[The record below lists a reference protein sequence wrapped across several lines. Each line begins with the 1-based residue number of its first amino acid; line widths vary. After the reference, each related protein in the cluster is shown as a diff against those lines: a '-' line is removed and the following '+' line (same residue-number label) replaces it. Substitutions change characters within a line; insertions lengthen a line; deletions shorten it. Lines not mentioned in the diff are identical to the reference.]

1 MIENSH
7 TEFSLMSAKTR
18 ASELWNAIF
27 LPTTF
32 ERNKVCFW
40 NSRTARLTQWWRWCY
55 LKISQDICAK
65 AATAKAY
72 ARSWLVAAVVEGFYF
87 IYIANWGGKAHKSF
101 GLFTRNCLQGCAFFS
116 QFVTTLDVSLTKK
129 HDGKVSTPF
138 RRKVIHESILSHQIT
153 KLH

>member
-1 MIENSH
+1 MIENSD

-72 ARSWLVAAVVEGFYF
+72 ARSWLVAAVVEGFYS
-87 IYIANWGGKAHKSF
+87 IYIANRGGKAHRSF
-101 GLFTRNCLQGCAFFS
+101 GLFTRNCLQGCDFFS
-116 QFVTTLDVSLTKK
+116 QFDRTLDVSLKK
-129 HDGKVSTPF
+129 HDGKVLNPF
-138 RRKVIHESILSHQIT
+138 RCKAIRASILSHQIT